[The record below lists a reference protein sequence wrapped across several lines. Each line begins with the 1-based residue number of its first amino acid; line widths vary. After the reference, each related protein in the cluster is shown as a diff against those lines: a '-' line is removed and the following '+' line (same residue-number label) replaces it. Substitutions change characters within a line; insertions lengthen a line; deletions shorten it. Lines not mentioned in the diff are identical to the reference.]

1 MAKRITKHQNCELP
15 NLGEEISFTFNGKRI
30 KAFAGDS
37 ITSALIASGSTLLSR
52 SFKYHR
58 PRGAYDVFG
67 QGHESLVTVNH
78 EPNMLAD
85 RIQVQNGMVVKSQN
99 VWPSVEFDLGEVN
112 DLFVPMLPNGF
123 YYKMFHKPKWL
134 WPIAEHQI
142 RKVAGLGKIDVTGK
156 HVHRRYE
163 KHYRFPDVCVVG
175 GGPSGLALQ
184 KGQWMKEN
192 KFC

>member
-1 MAKRITKHQNCELP
+1 MAKRITKHQNFELP

-67 QGHESLVTVNH
+67 QGHESLVMVNH

-99 VWPSVEFDLGEVN
+99 VWPSVEFDLGEIN
-112 DLFVPMLPNGF
+112 DLIVPMLPNGF
-123 YYKMFHKPKWL
+123 YYKMFHLQPK
-134 WPIAEHQI
+134 
-142 RKVAGLGKIDVTGK
+142 VT
-156 HVHRRYE
+156 
-163 KHYRFPDVCVVG
+163 
-175 GGPSGLALQ
+175 
-184 KGQWMKEN
+184 
-192 KFC
+192 

>member
-1 MAKRITKHQNCELP
+1 MAKRISKHQNCELP

-67 QGHESLVTVNH
+67 QGHESLVMVNH

-112 DLFVPMLPNGF
+112 DLIVPMLPNGF

-134 WPIAEHQI
+134 
-142 RKVAGLGKIDVTGK
+142 
-156 HVHRRYE
+156 
-163 KHYRFPDVCVVG
+163 
-175 GGPSGLALQ
+175 
-184 KGQWMKEN
+184 
-192 KFC
+192 